1 MPKAM
6 ARSPRVRGWVTA
18 REWAV
23 WDLPRWLSA
32 YVVAVTVVYAL
43 AIGAVASVTSFRAR
57 DSLLLILFLTC
68 GAATVEMTRRAG
80 EPAGLVKDV
89 HSIWELSVAILLP
102 PFYALVVPIFRLAH
116 TQARIRRALV
126 YRRVF
131 SAAANGIAYFT
142 ASVLFHAVAQ
152 TIGGATPGT
161 SVRALVWVLVVA
173 GCGVLRWIINMG
185 ILAVALKGVE
195 PSTPMRD
202 ILWDRELLFND
213 FAELCVAVLVTFV
226 TANSVFLVFCALPS
240 VAVMQR
246 SLRHRQL
253 VNASRIDTKTGLL
266 NAAAWQRE
274 ATVQVTRAIRTRTPL
289 AVGIADIDH
298 FKAVNDTYGHLTG
311 DAVLAAIARAMTTL
325 LRDYDLTGRFGGEE
339 FVIALPQTNAEEAR
353 YVAERLRM
361 KLAEIIIPVSAGTS
375 APSPLQVTVSIGI
388 ATLDGSRRDLDEMLA
403 AADAAL
409 YEAKNSGR
417 NRVCVLADSS
427 PGA

>member
-1 MPKAM
+1 
-6 ARSPRVRGWVTA
+6 VTA
-18 REWAV
+18 V
-23 WDLPRWLSA
+23 
-32 YVVAVTVVYAL
+32 YTVAIA
-43 AIGAVASVTSFRAR
+43 AVASVTSFRPE
-57 DSLLLILFLTC
+57 DILLFILFLTC
-68 GAATVEMTRRAG
+68 GAATVEMTRRGG
-80 EPAGLVKDV
+80 EPAGLAKDV

-131 SAAANGIAYFT
+131 SAAANGMAYLA
-142 ASVLFHAVAQ
+142 ASVLFHSLAQ
-152 TIGGATPGT
+152 AIGGATPGT

-173 GCGVLRWIINMG
+173 ACGVVRWTINMG
-185 ILAVALKGVE
+185 ILVVALKGAE
-195 PSTPMRD
+195 PATPLRD
-202 ILWDRELLFND
+202 LVWDPELLFND

-253 VNASRIDTKTGLL
+253 VNESRIDTKTGLL
-266 NAAAWQRE
+266 NAATWQRE
-274 ATVQVTRAIRTRTPL
+274 AAVQVTRAIRTRTRL

-311 DAVLAAIARAMTTL
+311 DAVLAAIASAMRSL
-325 LRDYDLTGRFGGEE
+325 LRDYDITGRFGGEE
-339 FVIALPQTNAEEAR
+339 FVILLPHTDADEAR
-353 YVAERLRM
+353 HIAERLRE
-361 KLAEIIIPVSAGTS
+361 KLAEIIIPVSAGT
-375 APSPLQVTVSIGI
+375 AAQSPLQVTVSIGI
-388 ATLDGSRRDLDEMLA
+388 ATLDGSRRDLDDMLA

-409 YEAKNSGR
+409 YEAKNAGR